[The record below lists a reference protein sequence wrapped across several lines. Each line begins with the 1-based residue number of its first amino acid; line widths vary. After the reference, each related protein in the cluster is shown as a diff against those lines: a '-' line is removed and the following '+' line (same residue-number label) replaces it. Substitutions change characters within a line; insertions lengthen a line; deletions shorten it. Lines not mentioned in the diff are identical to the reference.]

1 MLLGVETPF
10 NIAWHWYVTE
20 CSLSKA
26 ALWLIFSLPCL
37 LVVFRPHLSPTT
49 AEYPFSTHSTQVI
62 HAGWVGEFLVEHV
75 VLTLD
80 AQQHLSLA
88 VMKLVWSRA
97 GTEPDRWRD
106 PEGQE
111 GSRRAA
117 NTRHVWSA
125 EIPRDKAGAASGSQT
140 RCGVLTVV
148 GL

>member
-1 MLLGVETPF
+1 M
-10 NIAWHWYVTE
+10 AY
-20 CSLSKA
+20 
-26 ALWLIFSLPCL
+26 FSLPFL
-37 LVVFRPHLSPTT
+37 LVVFRPHLSLTT
-49 AEYPFSTHSTQVI
+49 AEYPFSTRSTQVI
-62 HAGWVGEFLVEHV
+62 RAGWVGEFHMEHV

-97 GTEPDRWRD
+97 GTELDWWRG

-111 GSRRAA
+111 GSRRAV

-125 EIPRDKAGAASGSQT
+125 ETPRDKAGAASGSQT